1 MAETP
6 APISPREMDGKTSVS
21 EEGRESSRAI
31 EAIAAQ
37 WVARLDRAPLAPA
50 EDRELQD
57 WLRGDPRRRGAF
69 MRARALWSRPGAIL
83 AAAAPAVEP
92 TSSPLQ
98 KAGALHNGRRW
109 VRHWLAALA
118 ASFLLSVFIFVTIP
132 VPTAYAT
139 AKGEMRRI
147 PLTDGSTLTL
157 NTDSRVDLYE
167 DGHRL
172 LVRVRRGEVL
182 VEATG
187 DGGSLQVEVDGRY
200 LDAGAAVFVVRKL
213 PGKPTQ
219 VVVQNGEV
227 AVPAS
232 GKGRELLAA
241 NTRASLIAASMDVQV
256 SSLSADQMQRELAWR
271 EGKLAFRGETLAE
284 AAAEFARYNDASI
297 EIADARLT
305 TLPITGYFAANNP
318 AGFSRAVA
326 GVFGVKMRQETKN
339 RIVIED

>member
-1 MAETP
+1 
-6 APISPREMDGKTSVS
+6 MDGKTSVS

-31 EAIAAQ
+31 EATAAQ
-37 WVARLDRAPLAPA
+37 WVARLDRAPLTPA

-57 WLRGDPRRRGAF
+57 WLRGDPRSRGAF
-69 MRARALWSRPGAIL
+69 MRARALWSRPEAIL
-83 AAAAPAVEP
+83 VVADAPAAEP
-92 TSSPLQ
+92 TSSPLHQ
-98 KAGALHNGRRW
+98 DAALPRDRRR

-118 ASFLLSVFIFVTIP
+118 ASLLLSVFIFVTIP

-167 DGHRL
+167 DNHRL
-172 LVRVRRGEVL
+172 LVKVRRGEVL

-187 DGGSLQVEVDGRY
+187 DGGSLRVEVDGRY

-297 EIADARLT
+297 EIADARLAA
-305 TLPITGYFAANNP
+305 LPITGYFAANNP

-326 GVFGVKMRQETKN
+326 GVFGAKMRQETKN